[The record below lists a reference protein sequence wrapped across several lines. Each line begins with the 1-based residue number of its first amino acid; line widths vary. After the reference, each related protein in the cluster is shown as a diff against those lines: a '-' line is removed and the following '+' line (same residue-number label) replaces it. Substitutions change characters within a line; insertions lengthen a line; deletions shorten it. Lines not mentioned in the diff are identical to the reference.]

1 VSSPPAGIAVVVGGD
16 TNNGFAGDLPLAW
29 CPHHQRGLRI
39 AAGLVSSP
47 PAGIAVV
54 VGGDTNNGFAGDLP
68 LLLELFDLKGT

>member
-1 VSSPPAGIAVVVGGD
+1 
-16 TNNGFAGDLPLAW
+16 LPLAW

-68 LLLELFDLKGT
+68 LAGCPHF